1 MLGEVHYVTA
11 NARMSV
17 QESKDESYGA
27 HVTGFPNENM
37 DEILFGKEYDE
48 KMTGSENTSRLL
60 VGPEVS
66 GILMLT
72 STRLISVSVWMVLP
86 NSVKIIVLHLSGLRG
101 FVGM

>member
-17 QESKDESYGA
+17 QESKDENYGA

-37 DEILFGKEYDE
+37 DEILFGKQYDE
-48 KMTGSENTSRLL
+48 KMTGSENTSRLI
-60 VGPEVS
+60 GPEVS

-72 STRLISVSVWMVLP
+72 SIQSISVSV
-86 NSVKIIVLHLSGLRG
+86 
-101 FVGM
+101 